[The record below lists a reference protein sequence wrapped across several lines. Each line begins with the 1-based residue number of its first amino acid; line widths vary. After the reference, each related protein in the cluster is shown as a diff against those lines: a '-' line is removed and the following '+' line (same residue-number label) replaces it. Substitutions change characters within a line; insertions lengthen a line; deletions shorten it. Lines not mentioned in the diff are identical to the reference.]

1 MWVVRA
7 ARAAAAVSRQPLQRS
22 RDRVRRMRVGQLV
35 LGDHLAN
42 PHTGVK
48 TTPAQRHRQIVEL
61 AVRAEALGFE
71 SVWLGEHHLC
81 DYVVS
86 SPPVVLAAIA
96 ERTTRLRLGT
106 GVTLLGSLDPIRVA
120 EDYATLDGLSN
131 GRAEVVAGRGV
142 LRRTYADF
150 GHDPDES
157 RELYEENVSLLLAAW
172 TIAPLSAEPK
182 HRAPLR
188 AITVQPR
195 PVQQPHPP
203 VWIGGGSSYA
213 SVDLAARLG
222 LPLMLPS
229 VLAPPAAFA
238 PYVARYRE
246 RFVAHGAGRERP
258 VVGACSHVHVAAD
271 SQTARE
277 RWRPYHMQYIRWVTT
292 ELIPWGGV
300 NLAPSE
306 DRAAAPPGTSLDFDA
321 LCAGPSICGSAPE
334 VVDRIAKMREQ
345 LGLDIHL
352 AMFDHGGIPDAELAD
367 AMERFAAGVIPA
379 LAR

>member
-1 MWVVRA
+1 MRA
-7 ARAAAAVSRQPLQRS
+7 GL
-22 RDRVRRMRVGQLV
+22 LI
-35 LGDHLAN
+35 LGDHLPN

-48 TTPAQRHRQIVEL
+48 STSAERHRQIVDL
-61 AVRAEALGFE
+61 AVRAEALGFD

-81 DYVVS
+81 DYVLS

-96 ERTTRLRLGT
+96 ARTARLRLGT
-106 GVTLLGSLDPIRVA
+106 GVTLLGSLDPIRAA

-150 GHDPDES
+150 GRDPEQS
-157 RELYEENVSLLLAAW
+157 RELYEENVALLLAAW
-172 TIAPLSAEPK
+172 TQAPLDFSAK

-188 AITVQPR
+188 GVTVQPR
-195 PVQQPHPP
+195 PQQSPHPP
-203 VWIGGGSSYA
+203 LWIGGGSSFA

-246 RFVAHGAGRERP
+246 RFVANGAGRDRP
-258 VVGACSHVHVAAD
+258 RVGACSHVHVAAD
-271 SQTARE
+271 SQRARE
-277 RWRPYHMQYIRWVTT
+277 RWRPYHMQYIRWVTS
-292 ELIPWGGV
+292 ELIPWGGA
-300 NLAPSE
+300 NLSAREERP
-306 DRAAAPPGTSLDFDA
+306 AGVPPAAPQFEA
-321 LCAGPSICGSAPE
+321 LLQGPSVCGSAAE
-334 VVDRIAKMREQ
+334 VADRIAEMREQ
-345 LGLDIHL
+345 LGLDLHI

-367 AMERFAAGVIPA
+367 AMERFAADVIPVVT
-379 LAR
+379 R